1 MILFVDDEPRTIDAH
16 RLYLEDMLKEKGK
29 ELRYFEDV
37 NDAKVY
43 FDENSSSIELAILD
57 IMMPSN
63 GYTSLEKSG
72 DGMKTGY
79 LFYQEIRETLS
90 KLPIL
95 IFTHSLDDQI
105 QAKIEEDEN
114 AQFLQKDEHL
124 IDDLWEKVEE
134 VLLNGES

>member
-16 RLYLEDMLKEKGK
+16 KLYLEDMLRDREK
-29 ELRYFEDV
+29 ELRYFENV
-37 NDAKVY
+37 NDAKTF

-79 LFYQEIRETLS
+79 LFYQEIREKLS
-90 KLPIL
+90 TLPIL
-95 IFTHSLDDQI
+95 IFTHSLDEQI

-114 AQFLQKDEHL
+114 AQFLQKDEYL

-134 VLLNGES
+134 VLLNGEN